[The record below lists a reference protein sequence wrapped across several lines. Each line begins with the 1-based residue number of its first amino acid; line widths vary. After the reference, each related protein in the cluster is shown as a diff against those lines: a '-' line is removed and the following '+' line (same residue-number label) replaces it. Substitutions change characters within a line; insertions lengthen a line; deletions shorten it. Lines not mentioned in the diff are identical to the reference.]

1 LDALASFE
9 DECSFSRGGGDD
21 GGAGGD
27 SCLETVVSADCGC
40 LLVSLFWPFHP
51 LRLDFSQLLLF
62 VLSSLQRSRMAGF
75 CGLGDRKYDRA
86 GARAR
91 SFSRARK

>member
-1 LDALASFE
+1 LDALANFE
-9 DECSFSRGGGDD
+9 DECSFSRGGGGGGD
-21 GGAGGD
+21 GGGD
-27 SCLETVVSADCGC
+27 
-40 LLVSLFWPFHP
+40 LLASLFWPFP
-51 LRLDFSQLLLF
+51 PPRLEFPQLLLF

>member
-9 DECSFSRGGGDD
+9 EECSFSRGGGGD
-21 GGAGGD
+21 GAN
-27 SCLETVVSADCGC
+27 CGC
-40 LLVSLFWPFHP
+40 LLASLFWPFP
-51 LRLDFSQLLLF
+51 PPRLEFAHLLLSM
-62 VLSSLQRSRMAGF
+62 LSSLQRSRMAGF
-75 CGLGDRKYDRA
+75 CGLGDRKYDLA